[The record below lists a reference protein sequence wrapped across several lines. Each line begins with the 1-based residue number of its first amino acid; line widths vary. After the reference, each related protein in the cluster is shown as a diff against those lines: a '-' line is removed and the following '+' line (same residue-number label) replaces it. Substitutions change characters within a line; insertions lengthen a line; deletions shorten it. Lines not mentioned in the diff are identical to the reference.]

1 VVWKIK
7 NWNKTFENADTRK
20 RMRLGWFLCPT
31 GVDSSGYI
39 ELMSHGSKGM
49 QAFGVFIAICQWSA
63 TCLPVVRGSCA
74 RSDGRAMTIRQMAS
88 ILRISEG
95 VLDESLSLLSS
106 PDVGWMVNETAAET
120 EQKAT
125 PPSGLPL
132 ACQVPAT
139 YMPQGEGEG
148 EGEGEGKGKEKEESQ
163 GTPKAAREFFRKPS
177 VQDVAEYATGI
188 CANVDP
194 QAFCDHYQ
202 SNGWRVGKAAM
213 KDWKAAVR
221 NWAKRDLEGK
231 AKNDSAVRAGFT
243 AQARQDA
250 QWAVFREFE
259 EAAARDEERERE
271 RRIASGSEDSGDEH
285 RPDGHASLFG

>member
-7 NWNKTFENADTRK
+7 NWNETFENADTRK
-20 RMRLGWFLCPT
+20 RVRLGWFLCPT

-39 ELMSHGSKGM
+39 ELMSHGPKGV

-88 ILRISEG
+88 ILRISET
-95 VLDESLSLLSS
+95 VLDESLLLLSS
-106 PDVGWMVNETAAET
+106 PDVGWMMNENAGET
-120 EQKAT
+120 EQKAESASAV
-125 PPSGLPL
+125 PG
-132 ACQVPAT
+132 ACQVPAICL
-139 YMPQGEGEG
+139 PQGEG
-148 EGEGEGKGKEKEESQ
+148 EGEGEGKGKGEAQ

-194 QAFCDHYQ
+194 QAFCDHYTA
-202 SNGWRVGKAAM
+202 NGWRVGRNAM

-221 NWAKRDLEGK
+221 NWAKRDLEGHSNGR
-231 AKNDSAVRAGFT
+231 AAVTRETPIERAIRNEQQQLDVFQQMYD
-243 AQARQDA
+243 AAIAQNARAAEAAEQARRDA
-250 QWAVFREFE
+250 T
-259 EAAARDEERERE
+259 
-271 RRIASGSEDSGDEH
+271 SGLLGFD
-285 RPDGHASLFG
+285 

>member
-7 NWNKTFENADTRK
+7 NWNETFENADTRK
-20 RMRLGWFLCPT
+20 RVRLGWFLCPT

-39 ELMSHGSKGM
+39 ELMSHGSKGI

-106 PDVGWMVNETAAET
+106 PDVGWMVNETAGET
-120 EQKAT
+120 EQKAASA
-125 PPSGLPL
+125 SGVPVG
-132 ACQVPAT
+132 CQSPAT
-139 YMPQGEGEG
+139 CMPQGEGEG
-148 EGEGEGKGKEKEESQ
+148 EGEGKGKGEEQPQ
-163 GTPKAAREFFRKPS
+163 GTPKAAREYFRRPS

-188 CANVDP
+188 AANVDP

-221 NWAKRDLEGK
+221 NWAKRDLEGQAK
-231 AKNDSAVRAGFT
+231 ARASGARETPIERAIRNEQQQLDVFQQMYD
-243 AQARQDA
+243 AAIQQNARAAEAAEQARRDA
-250 QWAVFREFE
+250 PGGLLGF
-259 EAAARDEERERE
+259 D
-271 RRIASGSEDSGDEH
+271 
-285 RPDGHASLFG
+285 